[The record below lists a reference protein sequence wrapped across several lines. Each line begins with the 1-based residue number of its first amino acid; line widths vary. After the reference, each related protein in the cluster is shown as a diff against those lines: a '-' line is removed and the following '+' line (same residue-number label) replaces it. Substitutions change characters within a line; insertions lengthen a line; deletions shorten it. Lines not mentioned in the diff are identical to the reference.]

1 LFSFLYPVGF
11 AAKASPDEL
20 LHYCEVEIMH
30 GRFAQLAVIGML
42 TTEKYAA
49 DGSFSD
55 DFLAPTGTALE
66 VFSEYP
72 LWTGLTFGVITV
84 LATVRLVET
93 EPGTRLNA
101 LILETGLYR
110 NPGEE
115 KLAEYALKELQN
127 GRLL

>member
-1 LFSFLYPVGF
+1 
-11 AAKASPDEL
+11 
-20 LHYCEVEIMH
+20 MH

-49 DGSFSD
+49 DGSFGD

-72 LWTGLTFGVITV
+72 LWTGLTFGVIAVLETV
-84 LATVRLVET
+84 CLVKT
-93 EPGTRLNA
+93 EPGTRSNA

-115 KLAEYALKELQN
+115 KLADYALKELQN
-127 GRLL
+127 GRLAMIAFAGEVAQELVNGTPLLENLSS